1 MCDSCFSGGGSFER
15 VGEDEGTLSARR
27 ADEITERALD
37 VLNDD
42 IRRIALGSA
51 RGVHEANAEDV
62 RARRAQG
69 YATEKH
75 VRAPAASRSPH
86 LPPLPTPAASF
97 GTSESARASS
107 APRARA
113 GVRRPML

>member
-1 MCDSCFSGGGSFER
+1 MCDSCFSAGASFER
-15 VGEDEGTLSARR
+15 VAEDEGALSARR
-27 ADEITERALD
+27 ADEITDRALAL
-37 VLNDD
+37 LNDD

-75 VRAPAASRSPH
+75 VGRRREPRRRLPAPP
-86 LPPLPTPAASF
+86 PPLTF
-97 GTSESARASS
+97 
-107 APRARA
+107 AP
-113 GVRRPML
+113 L